1 MDIYDVW
8 SALCFISSRNFKQQ
22 KLGLFKQHSAK
33 QIPFINAQQSLYLK
47 QFRGSRQVNSLSL
60 KLRVLNG
67 KVPALHTK
75 LIREPLPR
83 LCSHLPERQLN
94 RKALPLTRTKL
105 QENTDRFWYCG
116 WYFKRV
122 ILKNVTDIRGEATF
136 NASLACLSAHPFLA
150 TRGGQVANLVGQKAE

>member
-8 SALCFISSRNFKQQ
+8 SALCFVSSRNFKQ

-47 QFRGSRQVNSLSL
+47 QVRGSRQVNSLSLSL

-67 KVPALHTK
+67 KVQALHTK

-94 RKALPLTRTKL
+94 RKALPLTWTKL
-105 QENTDRFWYCG
+105 QENTDRFWYWG
-116 WYFKRV
+116 WYFKCM
-122 ILKNVTDIRGEATF
+122 ILKDVTDIRGEATF
-136 NASLACLSAHPFLA
+136 NASLPASLLTLS
-150 TRGGQVANLVGQKAE
+150 